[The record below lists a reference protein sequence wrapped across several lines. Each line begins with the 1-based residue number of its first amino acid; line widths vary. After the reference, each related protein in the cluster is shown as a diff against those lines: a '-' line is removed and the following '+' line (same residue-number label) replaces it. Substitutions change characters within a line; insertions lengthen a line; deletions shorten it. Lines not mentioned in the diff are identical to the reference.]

1 VAYQDVILA
10 TPGLVAYWRLGE
22 ASGLPQDS
30 KGTNHAT
37 VIGGTPTYGVP
48 GAVDGDN
55 AIEFDPGDWFIIPDA
70 AALDLGNFPWTIEIW
85 MKRLANTQ
93 NVPFSKANQF
103 ELIWDGSNRLYLG
116 NQSTANVWT
125 TRAITDTN
133 WHHYVFTRPDNAN
146 NTNRVYIDGVD
157 DTSTSTGSAY
167 AVNAAPLTLGGRGSL
182 VDLIGEIITP
192 LIPTLGFTGALD
204 EIALYNVA
212 LTPAQVLAHYQA
224 RLPPAANPTV
234 TITGN
239 TNLDVLTVASSS
251 ITAAT
256 QFDVLANV
264 SDLQPLPPRFGLQR
278 LAGGAVIEIRTV
290 IGANPSLDTWADIAC
305 EVVSARTIW
314 GAVKSAGYLTQAEG
328 GFLELEIYDP
338 NRLLDPSN
346 IASPYYA
353 VLKPGLWIRF
363 YYVESGIRTLIKWAR
378 VDSIGHTIT
387 TAMGRISAHDWVSV
401 LSNNPYPSLAR
412 SGDTS
417 QWSTLHTFA
426 TGILALAW
434 QPIGTFAPMMP
445 VTVEYEASPIAIKG
459 VTQGFPGPDVW
470 TQITDHAIAT
480 FNYAWIDPSNVMHF
494 APLSYTSGGQ
504 IIIGVAG
511 SIPLEFISQ
520 SDAANIFNNISVN
533 YNNTG
538 AQAWAFD
545 EASQLTWGV
554 KQFTSPPTPP
564 KPPGLYDAREWAE
577 KFLAD
582 RAQPAMDALPLRI
595 WPTSPNEL
603 RSLIG
608 VQGMN
613 SVIMQFDSVSPAIS
627 LLARA
632 IGARVSVDSDGWAVE
647 LFTWLLK

>member
-1 VAYQDVILA
+1 MAYNDVILA

-37 VIGGTPTYGVP
+37 VVGGTPTYGVP

-70 AALDLGNFPWTIEIW
+70 SALDVGNFPWTIEIW

-182 VDLIGEIITP
+182 LDLLDEIITP
-192 LIPTLGFTGALD
+192 LVPTLGFTGALD
-204 EIALYNVA
+204 EIAIYNVA

-224 RLPPAANPTV
+224 RLPPVVNPTV

-264 SDLQPLPPRFGLQR
+264 SDLQPLPPRQGSQR
-278 LAGGAVIEIRTV
+278 LVGGAVIEIRTA
-290 IGANPSLDTWADIAC
+290 IGPPDTWVDIAC
-305 EVVSARTIW
+305 EVVSARAIW
-314 GAVKSAGYLTQAEG
+314 GAVKSSGYLTQAEG

-346 IASPYYA
+346 KSSPYYA

-363 YYVESGIRTLIKWAR
+363 YYDGDGSRTLIKWAR
-378 VDSIGHTIT
+378 VDSIAHTIT
-387 TAMGRISAHDWVSV
+387 TGVGRISAHDWVAV
-401 LSNNPYPSLAR
+401 LSNNPFPSFAR
-412 SGDTS
+412 YQDTALLG
-417 QWSTLHTFA
+417 STLHTFA
-426 TGILALAW
+426 KGILDAAW
-434 QPIGTFAPMMP
+434 QPVGAILVPMP
-445 VTVEYEASPIAIKG
+445 VIVETEPPTTIAIKPI
-459 VTQGFPGPDVW
+459 TQGTPGPDVW
-470 TQITDHAIAT
+470 SQITDHALAT
-480 FNYAWIDPSNVMHF
+480 FNYAWIDPRNVMHF

-511 SIPLEFISQ
+511 PMPLEFISQ
-520 SDAANIFNNISVN
+520 SDAAGIYNTISVN
-533 YNNTG
+533 YNNNG
-538 AQAWAFD
+538 PVFSAFD
-545 EASQLTWGV
+545 EVSQLTWGA
-554 KQFTSPPTPP
+554 KQFTSPPIPP
-564 KPPGLYDAREWAE
+564 KPPGLYTAVEWGE
-577 KFLAD
+577 KFRD
-582 RAQPAMDALPLRI
+582 ERSQPAMDALPLRI

-603 RSLIG
+603 KSLIA

-613 SVIMQFDSVSPAIS
+613 SVIMQFDSVTPPIS
-627 LLARA
+627 LVARA
-632 IGARVSVDSDGWAVE
+632 IGARVDVDSDGWSVE